1 MNASTPVQIEVR
13 KPGYFKR
20 RYEFYSNDKQV
31 AVIQLKKGWRNQAT
45 FFIGEKQW
53 DIRCLGFWKRSF
65 ELTAQQ
71 SPYTK
76 QNIEYNWK
84 YKMNFKDS
92 SGNWY
97 LFKKIGVWKARW
109 CWIDEKGQPYIEMKS
124 VHFSKKR
131 RGEITLSRPATDD
144 IYLLM
149 LLGWF
154 QLITYEAQ
162 VTVAAAAS

>member
-1 MNASTPVQIEVR
+1 MNAATPIQIEVR

-20 RYEFYSNDKQV
+20 VYEFWLNDKQV
-31 AVIQLKKGWRNQAT
+31 ATLSIKRGWRNNAV
-45 FFIGEKQW
+45 FSIGEKQW
-53 DIRCLGFWKRSF
+53 EIHSIGFWKRSF

-71 SPYTK
+71 SPFTK

-84 YKMNFKDS
+84 YRMNFKDTQ
-92 SGNWY
+92 GNWY
-97 LFKKIGVWKARW
+97 LFKKTGTWKSRW

-124 VHFSKKR
+124 IHFSKKR
-131 RGEITLSRPATDD
+131 RGQITLSRPATED

-154 QLITYEAQ
+154 QMITYEAQ
-162 VTVAAAAS
+162 VAVAASSS